1 MATLT
6 SNKEAML
13 RLVLQTGS
21 EAVLLL
27 DGQGTI
33 LGASLRLTDLLGTSW
48 QDLQDKP
55 FSSLAPPELNSV
67 PLDPPPKGRVKLTIL
82 DASGEKI
89 LSHWKIVA
97 WNPDTELGIQEKMY
111 AAYLQE
117 WFGRPGTGYESFLEE
132 TVHEK
137 LSDSLPIG
145 VLVTDRKGKIVLYN
159 QAQENI
165 TGVDRQS
172 ALGGILFKDYARNAP
187 PEAVASFEKAL
198 KEEVRSAEHEFDYTD
213 RFGKTRRFRSRVNS
227 LIGPEGQIHGIV
239 QTLEDISRPRL
250 LEQEINRTKDFLKRL
265 LDTTPN
271 PIFTSDMTG
280 KVTFY
285 NSTAEELLG
294 FKSISDRDIYTGD
307 LYLGGKREAEQVLQY
322 IEECDGKV
330 ENYETYF
337 SDISGNEFPVS
348 LSLAYL
354 YGESSKPDGIIA
366 IARNL
371 SHVKELESEI
381 RRNEHFLAAFIQNS
395 PDAVI
400 TLDEKGQ
407 VKTWNQGAEKI
418 FGYAGE
424 EMIGQPL
431 DRLLPTEAGKPE
443 DTRFGRVEF
452 SDNGELKH
460 YITDLKNASGERLVV
475 EAASTVVDEQDNPGL
490 AGRLIIFRDVTLRA
504 RLEEVLQENI
514 SELSTINEISEALLS
529 SKDLNEILEIILI
542 GVTAGQGLGFNR
554 AFLLLV
560 DHGKQAL
567 VGKLA
572 IGPSNAEEAGIIW
585 NDLHEKFH
593 TLREVFEAYKK
604 SGLDQDIHVNE
615 IVRNIKIPLSETDN
629 PLVRS
634 CLEKKSLNIAN
645 GVAMDAFPQH
655 LAWLLGTDT
664 LAIIPIVC
672 EHRSVGLLLADNM
685 INHKPIDGEQVRKL
699 HVYANLASQSIER
712 SRLYVSLEEKIADLD
727 KAYQELK
734 ESRDKLVRAER
745 LSALG
750 EVATQVAHEIRN
762 PLVSIGGFARS
773 MHGDLAKKDPNKEK
787 TRIIVEEVDRLER
800 YLKDTLTFMRHNKP
814 IFQLTDPNA
823 LVHDT
828 FQMIDSEIEESGV
841 EINIDLL
848 EGPPQIEVDPDQIRQ
863 VLLNIFRNALE
874 AMPNGGKLTVSST
887 FSNNSFTISIADT
900 GVGIE
905 KKHLAKLFTAFF
917 TTKSTGS
924 GLGLTISSQIIKNHG
939 GKIGLSS
946 KKGEGTVF
954 RVILPVN
961 QDNSREASHEET
973 VDRG

>member
-1 MATLT
+1 MATLIT
-6 SNKEAML
+6 NKEAML
-13 RLVLQTGS
+13 RLVLQTSS
-21 EAVLLL
+21 EAMLLL
-27 DGQGTI
+27 DGQGAI
-33 LGASLRLTDLLGTSW
+33 LGASLRLTDLLGTNW
-48 QDLQDKP
+48 QKLQGRP

-67 PLDPPPKGRVKLTIL
+67 PLDPPPEGRVKLYIV

-89 LSHWKIVA
+89 LSHWKILA
-97 WNPDTELGIQEKMY
+97 WSPDTEIGIKEKMY

-117 WFGRPGTGYESFLEE
+117 WFGRPGIGYDSFLEE
-132 TVHEK
+132 TVREN
-137 LSDSLPIG
+137 LSDSLPLG

-159 QAQENI
+159 LAQEKI

-172 ALGGILFKDYARNAP
+172 ALGGILFKHYARHAP
-187 PEAVASFEKAL
+187 QEAVASFKRAL
-198 KEEVRSAEHEFDYTD
+198 KEKVRNAEHEFDYTD
-213 RFGKTRRFRSRVNS
+213 RFGKTRRFKSRVSS
-227 LIGPEGQIHGIV
+227 LIGPEGQIHGAV
-239 QTLEDISRPRL
+239 QTLEDVSRPRL

-271 PIFTSDMTG
+271 PIFTADMTG
-280 KVTFY
+280 KVIFY
-285 NSTAEELLG
+285 NNAAEELLG
-294 FKSISDRDIYTGD
+294 FKSIGNRDIYTGD

-322 IEECDGKV
+322 LEECSGKV

-354 YGESSKPDGIIA
+354 YDESSKPAGIIA

-381 RRNEHFLAAFIQNS
+381 HRNEHFLATFIHNS

-400 TLDEKGQ
+400 TLDEKGL
-407 VKTWNQGAEKI
+407 VKTWNQGAEKM
-418 FGYAGE
+418 FGYAGK
-424 EMIGQPL
+424 EMLGQPL
-431 DRLLPTEAGKPE
+431 HRLIPPEAEKPE
-443 DTRFGRVEF
+443 DSRFGKVEF
-452 SDNGELKH
+452 SKNGTLKH
-460 YITDLKNASGERLVV
+460 YITDLENASGERLII
-475 EAASTVVDEQDNPGL
+475 EATSTVLDEQANPEL
-490 AGRLIIFRDVTLRA
+490 SGRLIIFRDVTLRA

-514 SELSTINEISEALLS
+514 AELSTINEISEALLS

-560 DHGKQAL
+560 DHEEQAL

-585 NDLHEKFH
+585 NDLQEKFH
-593 TLREVFEAYKK
+593 TLREVLEAYKH

-615 IVRNIKIPLSETDN
+615 IVRNIKIPLKETDN

-634 CLEKKSLNIAN
+634 CLEKKPSNIVN
-645 GVAMDAFPQH
+645 GVAMGTFPQN

-672 EHRSVGLLLADNM
+672 EHHSVGLLLADNL
-685 INHKPIDGEQVRKL
+685 INHKPIDEEDVRKL
-699 HVYANLASQSIER
+699 LVYANLASQTIER
-712 SRLYVSLEEKIADLD
+712 NRLYLSLEEKITALN
-727 KAYQELK
+727 KAYKELK
-734 ESRDKLVRAER
+734 ESRTKLVRAER

-750 EVATQVAHEIRN
+750 ELATQVTHEIRN

-773 MHGDLAKKDPNKEK
+773 LHSDLDEKDPKKDKAQ
-787 TRIIVEEVDRLER
+787 IIVEEVDRLER
-800 YLKDTLTFMRHNKP
+800 YLKDTLTFIRHNKP
-814 IFQLTDPNA
+814 DFQPTNPNA
-823 LVHDT
+823 LVQDT
-828 FQMIDSEIEESGV
+828 FQMIDSEIEESNV
-841 EINIDLL
+841 EIEINLL
-848 EGPPQIEVDPDQIRQ
+848 DNQPQIEVDPDQIRQ

-874 AMPNGGKLTVSST
+874 AMPNGGKLTVSS
-887 FSNNSFTISIADT
+887 SLNSGYFTISVADT

-905 KKHLAKLFTAFF
+905 KKHLSKLFTAFF

-946 KKGEGTVF
+946 KKGERTVF
-954 RVILPVN
+954 HITLPVN
-961 QDNSREASHEET
+961 QETTREANHEET